1 MKKRLLVFASVIT
14 LCFVFSISKLS
25 AQNQEYWREGFEPS
39 PVTGTACDLITTSPT
54 VTGGAYFNGNAGVW
68 YGFNVYRTTGT
79 GCPAGNNHVRYK
91 NISGVTDSGYLV
103 TPIVNFGI
111 KELHFLRARASRS
124 HTIYV
129 TSDTLATTTNWTLV
143 VGTPSSAV
151 TVTCVD
157 TTVMINSATA
167 KRLKIISRPGTD
179 TDIDSLWITSFSQI
193 LPVKFASISANRLNG
208 LAKINWNIETEINT
222 ANYVIERSVDGANF
236 SAIGAVDANNA
247 GKYNFIDAASSD
259 ATSYYR
265 IKAVDKDGSFAYSA
279 VVFTTG
285 DKQIATVT
293 VYPNP
298 ITNKQVNVQ
307 LANLSKGN
315 YSIEVYNNLG
325 QAILSKA
332 IQFDGGT
339 TSLSL
344 QLPISVNTGLYR
356 LSVSNGVTR
365 INKTISVQ

>member
-1 MKKRLLVFASVIT
+1 MKKSLLCLFVSLTICLSLST
-14 LCFVFSISKLS
+14 LK

-39 PVTGTACDLITTSPT
+39 PVIGTACDLITTSPT
-54 VTGGAYFNGNAGVW
+54 ANGGSYFNGNSGVW

-103 TPIVNFGI
+103 TPVVNFGI
-111 KELHFLRARASRS
+111 KEFHFLRARASRS
-124 HTIYV
+124 HSIYV
-129 TSDTLATTTNWTLV
+129 TTDTLATTTNWTLV
-143 VGTPSSAV
+143 ATTPSTAG
-151 TVTCVD
+151 TGICID

-167 KRLKIISRPGTD
+167 RRLKIIARPGTD

-193 LPVKFASISANRLNG
+193 LPVKFTNVSSSKTNG
-208 LAKINWNIETEINT
+208 LAKIIWNIEAEINA
-222 ANYVIERSVDGANF
+222 ANYVVERSIDGTNF
-236 SAIGAVDANNA
+236 TAIGSIDATNA
-247 GKYNFIDAASSD
+247 GKYSFIDAATTNAS
-259 ATSYYR
+259 SYYR

-279 VVFTTG
+279 VVFTVADT
-285 DKQIATVT
+285 KTAAVT

-307 LANLSKGN
+307 LSNLSKGN
-315 YSIEVYNNLG
+315 YNIEVYNNLG

-339 TSLSL
+339 SSLSL
-344 QLPISVNTGLYR
+344 QLPVSINAGLYR
-356 LSVSNGVTR
+356 LSLINSVTK
-365 INKTISVQ
+365 INKIISVQ